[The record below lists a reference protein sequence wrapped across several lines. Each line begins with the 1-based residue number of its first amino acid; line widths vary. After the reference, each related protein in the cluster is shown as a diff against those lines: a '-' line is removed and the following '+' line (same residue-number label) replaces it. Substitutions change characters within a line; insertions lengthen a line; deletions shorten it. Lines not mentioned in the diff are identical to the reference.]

1 MPSRTADGGRRRI
14 CERGGLRTNS
24 RARRSPGA
32 CSRDLWAGCR
42 SHSSSVSQRYLGR
55 RVWEPDWFTGPPG
68 RDLDLQCRAAEGVA
82 DDRQLRSTVDDQLGC
97 RFAVR
102 AGEHI
107 ERDAH
112 PNPLGIFWARTRFAD
127 LSTVSEL
134 RKHSC
139 AILGLKAW
147 RVETPGLRCPGCY
160 LGRST
165 RPRNPRLTAHS
176 DLALASVGLVQRR
189 QYTGTRCEN
198 GTMNAS
204 CLTSATLPA
213 SSGALPNTARDAG
226 SAAAPTMRQPKP
238 KHNSGVGAKSKGTR

>member
-55 RVWEPDWFTGPPG
+55 RVWEPDWLPG
-68 RDLDLQCRAAEGVA
+68 HLAGTWTCSVGQPRAWRTIDSCALPSMTSSGAASQCGQANTSSAT
-82 DDRQLRSTVDDQLGC
+82 LTPT
-97 RFAVR
+97 
-102 AGEHI
+102 H
-107 ERDAH
+107 
-112 PNPLGIFWARTRFAD
+112 WAYFGHEIRFAD

-198 GTMNAS
+198 GTMNTS